1 MSLRADYEVWHERV
15 FEADPGHDDASSPW
29 YELVREQIGVV
40 AGLHI
45 LEVACGRGGFA
56 NELARAG
63 ACVTG
68 CDFSFVAVS
77 VAAAKLRAGGKDAQ
91 AAFIQGDAQNAPR
104 EPAGRKAVPDD
115 IGLRKL
121 YGTL

>member
-1 MSLRADYEVWHERV
+1 VSLRADYEVWHERV

-77 VAAAKLRAGGKDAQ
+77 VAAAKLRAGDKDAQ